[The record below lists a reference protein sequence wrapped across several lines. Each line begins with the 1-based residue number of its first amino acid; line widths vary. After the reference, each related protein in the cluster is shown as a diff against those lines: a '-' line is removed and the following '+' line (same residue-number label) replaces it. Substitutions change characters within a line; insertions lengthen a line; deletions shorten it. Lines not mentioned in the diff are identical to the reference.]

1 MTEHDPTERDMTE
14 PRHTPPASRAEHR
27 GRRRKTVVAI
37 LGTSLLVLVTI
48 AVVGFIGPQTRGDER
63 EGQRREV
70 QAATSDAVSAL
81 MTFTPQTLADQQQMV
96 GPRLT
101 GRLLLD
107 FRSRGPAVVLPAAVD
122 LGAQMSAQV
131 MATAVNRM
139 DSDSARVLVFVNQDI
154 TVPTADPAQQVVAV
168 SRWADMRKVD
178 GNWLLAGLQP
188 VGPG

>member
-1 MTEHDPTERDMTE
+1 MREQDD
-14 PRHTPPASRAEHR
+14 RAEPGHTSR
-27 GRRRKTVVAI
+27 SPHPEPLGRRRQTVAAI
-37 LGTSLLVLVTI
+37 LGIALLVFVAI
-48 AVVGFIGPQTRGDER
+48 AVVGFIGPQAPGDDR
-63 EGQRREV
+63 EEQRRDI

-81 MTFTPQTLADQQQMV
+81 MTFTPQTLADQQQTV

-122 LGAQMSAQV
+122 LGAQMSAEV
-131 MATAVNRM
+131 VATAVNRM
-139 DSDSARVLVFVNQDI
+139 DSDSALVLVFVNQDI
-154 TVPTADPAQQVVAV
+154 TVPTADPARQVVAV

-178 GNWLLAGLQP
+178 DNWLLAGLQP

>member
-1 MTEHDPTERDMTE
+1 MTEHDPTERDMTG
-14 PRHTPPASRAEHR
+14 PRHTPPASRPEHL
-27 GRRRKTVVAI
+27 GPRRKTVAAI
-37 LGTSLLVLVTI
+37 LGIALIVLVI
-48 AVVGFIGPQTRGDER
+48 LAVVGFIGPRAQGDER

-154 TVPTADPAQQVVAV
+154 TVPTADPAQQMVAV